1 MILCDSSI
9 RKALDS
15 GWLKCD
21 PAPSDEQIQPASL
34 DLRLSGKFKRFSRE
48 LSAHSYVVNIST
60 FDAKMGMVDTEI
72 AEGGFFRI
80 KPNEF
85 WLASTVEYVTLPA
98 DLLGTLHGRS
108 SLARLGLI
116 IHSAGYID
124 PGFSGTITLEL
135 ANVGPHT
142 LEIPIGW
149 RIGQLSFELLDH
161 PAEKPY
167 GVKPNSKYQG
177 QVGPTESKS
186 RNDRNKT

>member
-34 DLRLSGKFKRFSRE
+34 DLRLSGHFKRFSRE
-48 LSAHSYVVNIST
+48 LSAHSYVVNLST
-60 FDAKMGMVDTEI
+60 WDAATGMKDVVVE
-72 AEGGFFRI
+72 EGDYFRI

-85 WLASTVEYVTLPA
+85 WLASTVEKVTLPP

-161 PAEKPY
+161 AAEKPY

-177 QVGPTESKS
+177 QVGPTASMAH
-186 RNDRNKT
+186 NDRSEK